1 MVIAPWHL
9 HVRRIFAYSIS
20 METTVYCNKC
30 GRSRVFSP
38 ELWESKYRDIIS
50 GKNGAMMLCDDPDC
64 FGIYQLEKPA
74 MIRRESA

>member
-1 MVIAPWHL
+1 
-9 HVRRIFAYSIS
+9 

-64 FGIYQLEKPA
+64 FGIYQLEKHT